1 LALKPIVIVWA
12 LGILIVTATILLI
25 AAPMLLQTRSGASSQ
40 PGCNSETLNHVY
52 SPDRLQVHNSCQTV
66 TGTVLRIL
74 QEKDGDTHI
83 RLQLDPQYTGLLN
96 DYNYRD
102 QKGTL
107 ILEIVCAYPDA
118 ITQYDAVPAC
128 QGYTNQVPIPNVGL
142 HVSVVGQFVT
152 DLDHHW
158 NEIHPVYSIAT
169 V

>member
-1 LALKPIVIVWA
+1 MRIV
-12 LGILIVTATILLI
+12 
-25 AAPMLLQTRSGASSQ
+25 
-40 PGCNSETLNHVY
+40 
-52 SPDRLQVHNSCQTV
+52 
-66 TGTVLRIL
+66 
-74 QEKDGDTHI
+74 QERDGDTHI
-83 RLQLDPQYTGLLN
+83 RLQLDAQYSGMLN
-96 DYNYRD
+96 DYNMQD

-118 ITQYDAVPAC
+118 ITQYDAVSAC

-169 V
+169 I